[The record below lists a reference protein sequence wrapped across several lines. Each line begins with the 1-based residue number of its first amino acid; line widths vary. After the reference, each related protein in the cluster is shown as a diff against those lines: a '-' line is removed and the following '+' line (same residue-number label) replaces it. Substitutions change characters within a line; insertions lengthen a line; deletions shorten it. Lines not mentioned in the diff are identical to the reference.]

1 MKKAVFLDRDGT
13 INPDEFGYISQPEDF
28 HLFPFAA
35 EAISI
40 LNKLDFLV
48 FIVSNQSG
56 IARGFYTEKDLEK
69 VHTKM
74 LAELEQNGAQVTDIF
89 YSPYH
94 QEGTIEPFNIEHED
108 RKPGLGMF
116 KQALQKYQFPIKDSF
131 MIGDK
136 YSDIAFGRK
145 AGLTTILVRSG
156 EGNAEFLQKRKEWEQ
171 KPHYIVNDLLS
182 AVRIIEELENK

>member
-1 MKKAVFLDRDGT
+1 MRKAVFLDRDGT

-28 HLFPFAA
+28 HLFPYAA

-48 FIVSNQSG
+48 FVVSNQSG
-56 IARGFYTEKDLEK
+56 IARGFYTLENLEK
-69 VHTKM
+69 VHKKM
-74 LAELEQNGAQVTDIF
+74 LVELEQKRAEVTDIF

-94 QEGTIEPFNIEHED
+94 HEGTVKPFDVEHED

-116 KQALQKYQFPIKDSF
+116 KQALQKYQFPIKDSY

-136 YSDIAFGRK
+136 YADIVFGRK
-145 AGLTTILVRSG
+145 AGLITILVRSG
-156 EGNAEFLQKRKEWEQ
+156 EGNAAFLQKRKEWEQ
-171 KPHYIVNDLLS
+171 KPHYVVNDLLS
-182 AVRIIEELENK
+182 AVRIIEKLENR

>member
-13 INPDEFGYISQPEDF
+13 INPDEKGYISKPEDF
-28 HLFPFAA
+28 QLYPWTA

-40 LNKLDFLV
+40 LNKLDFYV
-48 FIVSNQSG
+48 FVVTNQSG
-56 IARGFYTEKDLEK
+56 IARGYYTLEDMEK
-69 VHTKM
+69 VNKKM
-74 LAELEQNGAQVTDIF
+74 HSDLKENGNQVTDVF
-89 YSPYH
+89 FSPFH
-94 QEGTIEPFNIEHED
+94 KEGEIAPYNIEHED

-116 KQALQKYQFPIKDSF
+116 THALQKYPFSIKKSF

-145 AGLTTILVRSG
+145 AGLKTILVRSG
-156 EGNAEFLQKRKEWEQ
+156 EGKAEFLQKRNEWEQ

-182 AVRIIEELENK
+182 AVRLIEKLENM